1 MAVSEDQL
9 DQSRDSEERKE
20 GGYNLKNMFGEVRPL
35 SEGANGVAANMGKRK
50 KSLTIFGLRRGS
62 DPLGL
67 KVKDGMGKETGGA
80 MFLFQKPP
88 VVLEEPLKAEN
99 IDPAVS
105 TVPASV
111 NVPSAQS
118 KKLDYDSSSGPQDGS
133 KTVTEPPT
141 SLPVLPETRVNID
154 GNVLKTEVAPQ
165 QTSTPINPIRM
176 LDSTSSNHSEKGSVT
191 PQNYSDL
198 CWSPDQ
204 AGTGGDL
211 AVTCLGSSP
220 QTSFP
225 NKTLSSAS
233 SIKTPTSS
241 LAESPSIKSIPR
253 SMESATDDQSSS
265 LANPP
270 DPALNLEHAMP
281 VTPATKE
288 DIGSFSVKKQKPETH
303 AILKTDVKTEIN
315 RAGILKTAK
324 LSTEGSK
331 GSASSSLSDQGLKS
345 LPLIPCSQLLQSSPK
360 GSRISSVAIVKASP
374 DSKREFSVVTLLDE
388 EEPSYSSKDQKKEFA
403 GGEED
408 SAVNQQ
414 GDFSVSGDKECGPTS
429 GAKVRPALCPEKDDL
444 MEMDDIKDCK
454 VTHVGGAKE
463 MDEKGEAIKKQ
474 NRQVK
479 SPKDEKMDTEK
490 TNTD

>member
-1 MAVSEDQL
+1 MAVSEDRL
-9 DQSRDSEERKE
+9 DQSQDSEERKE
-20 GGYNLKNMFGEVRPL
+20 GGYNLRNMFGEVRPL
-35 SEGANGVAANMGKRK
+35 SEGANGVAANMGKPK
-50 KSLTIFGLRRGS
+50 KSVTIFGLRRGS

-67 KVKDGMGKETGGA
+67 KVKEGMRKETGGA
-80 MFLFQKPP
+80 MFLFQQPP
-88 VVLEEPLKAEN
+88 VVLEEPLNAEN
-99 IDPAVS
+99 VDPALS

-165 QTSTPINPIRM
+165 QTSTPINPIPI
-176 LDSTSSNHSEKGSVT
+176 LDSTSSNHLEKGSVT
-191 PQNYSDL
+191 PQNCSDW
-198 CWSPDQ
+198 CPGQ

-211 AVTCLGSSP
+211 SVTCLGSSP

-241 LAESPSIKSIPR
+241 LAESPSIKSISR

-265 LANPP
+265 LTNPP

-281 VTPATKE
+281 VTPATKG

-303 AILKTDVKTEIN
+303 ATLKTDVKTEIN

-324 LSTEGSK
+324 LSTDGSK
-331 GSASSSLSDQGLKS
+331 GSGSSFPSDQGLKS

-388 EEPSYSSKDQKKEFA
+388 EEPSYSSKDQKKESA

-408 SAVNQQ
+408 SAVSQQ
-414 GDFSVSGDKECGPTS
+414 GDFSVSGSKECGPTS

-479 SPKDEKMDTEK
+479 SPKDEKMDPEK
-490 TNTD
+490 KNTD